1 MDVTLPAG
9 AGLQPQARAEDEL
22 RVAWHDLECGCY
34 RADLALWHELA
45 QENPGPVLEIG
56 AGTGRVAIE
65 LARAGHAVTALERD
79 AALLA
84 ALCSRAPRGEVRPV
98 LADARSFRLPERS
111 FSLCLVPMQTIQL
124 LGGPAGRG
132 AFLRTVRAHMR
143 GGGLLA
149 CAILAAV
156 GSFDCDA
163 GDVGPTPE
171 RAVVGGRA
179 LVSRPIRVHVGRRR
193 VLIERERQVLHDD
206 AVRAPRSGADLQ
218 RYVIELDRLSSRRLI
233 REATAAG
240 LRPDAVREV
249 PPTQDHVGSAVVMLR
264 A

>member
-1 MDVTLPAG
+1 MDMTPPAVAGTPPHTG
-9 AGLQPQARAEDEL
+9 AEEEL

-34 RADLALWHELA
+34 RADLELWHELA
-45 QENPGPVLEIG
+45 QDNPGPVLEIG

-79 AALLA
+79 APLLA
-84 ALCSRAPRGEVRPV
+84 ALCARAGGEVRPV
-98 LADARSFRLPERS
+98 LADARSFCLPERS

-124 LGGPAGRG
+124 LGGAAGRA
-132 AFLRTVRAHMR
+132 AFLGMARAHMR
-143 GGGLLA
+143 SGGLLA

-163 GDVGPTPE
+163 GDAGPAPE
-171 RAVVGGRA
+171 RAVVGGRV
-179 LVSRPIRVHVGRRR
+179 LISRPTRVHVGRRR
-193 VLIERERQVLHDD
+193 VLIERERRVLDDD
-206 AVRAPRSGADLQ
+206 AFGAPRSAAGVQ
-218 RYVIELDRLSSRRLI
+218 RDVIELDRVGARQLG
-233 REATAAG
+233 REALAAG

-249 PPTQDHVGSAVVMLR
+249 PSTEDHVGSAVVMLR